1 MALESED
8 PVLVQQLAQKRSLK
22 VKDPARARNLNGC
35 FPVNELPVKA
45 LKSIIT
51 PSILK
56 KDQEACLQI
65 IDKLHADE
73 ISAEYREQLLM
84 KSRQRT
90 RERFFTQ
97 HEKNI
102 DREKSAGVHKSYSK
116 LVINNLAPSEGI
128 ATIRSTLMADQTM
141 QEQMQSSRTRKIS
154 QLSTIQ

>member
-1 MALESED
+1 M
-8 PVLVQQLAQKRSLK
+8 
-22 VKDPARARNLNGC
+22 
-35 FPVNELPVKA
+35 
-45 LKSIIT
+45 
-51 PSILK
+51 
-56 KDQEACLQI
+56 QI

-102 DREKSAGVHKSYSK
+102 DREKSAGVHKRYSK
-116 LVINNLAPSEGI
+116 LVNNNNLTTSEGI
-128 ATIRSTLMADQTM
+128 ASIRSTLMADQTM
-141 QEQMQSSRTRKIS
+141 QDQLQSSRTRKIS

>member
-1 MALESED
+1 M
-8 PVLVQQLAQKRSLK
+8 
-22 VKDPARARNLNGC
+22 KDPARARNTNGC

-90 RERFFTQ
+90 RERFFNQ

-116 LVINNLAPSEGI
+116 LVNNNNLTTSEGI
-128 ATIRSTLMADQTM
+128 ASIRSTLMADQTM
-141 QEQMQSSRTRKIS
+141 QDQLQSSRTRKIS